1 MTRIS
6 QLTRIGA
13 VALLLA
19 TTLAFAPADASA
31 QPRGGHRGGG
41 GGGGRATVVVASPFY
56 YGYGFYD
63 PFWGPMWS
71 PFGWYG
77 PYFNSNTYDANL
89 GSARLQVKPRNA
101 GVYVDGYLAGTVD
114 DFDGALQRLNLPA
127 GEHTIT
133 LYLDGYQTM
142 TQKVL
147 FRPRAT
153 VNLKYDLATLAA
165 GESSGPRPAP
175 ADVEPRAAQERP
187 MPPAPPEAP
196 RRAARARANNGFGT
210 LAVRVQPGDALVIID
225 GQEWDADGPLTIE
238 LPEGQHDV
246 EVRQDGFAP
255 FRRSVRVR
263 AGDVTTINVSLSR

>member
-13 VALLLA
+13 SALLVA
-19 TTLAFAPADASA
+19 TTLAFTPADASA

-41 GGGGRATVVVASPFY
+41 GGGGRATVVVASPLNY
-56 YGYGFYD
+56 RYGFYD

-77 PYFNSNTYDANL
+77 PYYNSASYDPNES
-89 GSARLQVKPRNA
+89 SARLQVKPRTA
-101 GVYVDGYLAGTVD
+101 EVYVDGYLAGTVD

-127 GEHTIT
+127 GEHTLT
-133 LYLDGYQTM
+133 LYLEGYQTM

-153 VNLKYDLATLAA
+153 LNLKYDLAKLSA

-175 ADVEPRAAQERP
+175 VEDERSAVQQRS
-187 MPPAPPEAP
+187 MPPDAREAP
-196 RRAARARANNGFGT
+196 RRAARARGNSFGT
-210 LAVRVQPGDALVIID
+210 LSVRVQPGDALVIVD

-246 EVRQDGFAP
+246 EVRQDGYAP
-255 FRRSVRVR
+255 FHRSVRVR
-263 AGDVTTINVSLSR
+263 AGNVTSLNVSLSR